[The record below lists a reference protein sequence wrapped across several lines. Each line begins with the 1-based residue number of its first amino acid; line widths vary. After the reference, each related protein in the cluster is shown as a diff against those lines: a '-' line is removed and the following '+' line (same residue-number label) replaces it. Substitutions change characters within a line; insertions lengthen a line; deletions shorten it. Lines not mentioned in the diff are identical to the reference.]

1 MSSESF
7 EQASAFDSPS
17 LEFVFEI
24 DLDFQ
29 RVHHIPNTP
38 AGFTRSA
45 VYVDS
50 GRVSG
55 PRLNGRIIP
64 DSGGDWAQIRP
75 DGTLSFDARYML
87 EENDGTLIL
96 LHNRGYLWGR
106 KPDTIDRIREW
117 IFNNGPLVP
126 EAEYYLRSS
135 PTFEVQTGKHDWLTR
150 HVIIGVGKRK
160 QHGNTLRYYA
170 LL

>member
-1 MSSESF
+1 MTSEQS
-7 EQASAFDSPS
+7 EQKSGEDNPA

-29 RVHHIPNTP
+29 RVHNIPNMPT
-38 AGFTRSA
+38 GFGRGA

-55 PRLNGRIIP
+55 PRLNGRVIP
-64 DSGGDWAQIRP
+64 NSGGDWAMFRP
-75 DGTLSFDARYML
+75 DGTLSFDARYMI
-87 EENDGTLIL
+87 EEDDGSLIL
-96 LHNRGYLWGR
+96 IRNNGFLWGR
-106 KPDTIDRIREW
+106 KPDTMERVREW
-117 IFNNGPLVP
+117 IFHNGPPVP
-126 EAEYYLRSS
+126 KDEYYLRAS
-135 PTFEVQTGKHDWLTR
+135 PTFEVQAGRHDWLTR

-160 QHGNTLRYYA
+160 QQGNVLRYYA